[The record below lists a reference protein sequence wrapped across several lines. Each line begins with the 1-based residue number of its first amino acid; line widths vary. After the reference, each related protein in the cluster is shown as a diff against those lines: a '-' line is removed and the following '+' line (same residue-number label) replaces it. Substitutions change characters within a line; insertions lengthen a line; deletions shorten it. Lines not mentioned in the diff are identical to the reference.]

1 MIITRSQLKQIINEE
16 VSRVLHAHQLINEVN
31 IMAYDS
37 YGIQLSE
44 CLTLREQMYVVQKLR
59 YGTAN
64 EEFMNAMTLC
74 GLIKKD
80 AAERGALNEQ
90 IGAIL
95 SALQGGYQVV
105 RTIKFWNG
113 LVGTISKGIGFLKYA
128 KALKELQKMAAAK
141 CAEILSPESPEL
153 EKCTQGM
160 LDTEQIAP
168 LKENIGTKVT
178 KLVKSIFTTINEKFT
193 KLLVYIGAVIKFKT
207 LKPSEEQKNAA
218 APIVKK
224 IMIVVNL
231 GITLY
236 LVAGMIMS
244 GAWIMG
250 PIFAVLSAYGA
261 RLSWVNLEKGQAV
274 SKEEIKQEL
283 QQAQEEAIKDV
294 VQEAA

>member
-1 MIITRSQLKQIINEE
+1 MIITHFQLKQIINEE
-16 VSRVLHAHQLINEVN
+16 VSRVLHAHQLINKVN
-31 IMAYDS
+31 IMAYNS

-44 CLTLREQMYVVQKLR
+44 CLTLREQMYVVQELR
-59 YGTAN
+59 CGTAN

-74 GLIKKD
+74 GLIKKG
-80 AAERGALNEQ
+80 AAKRGALNEN
-90 IGAIL
+90 IGTIIA
-95 SALQGGYQVV
+95 ALRGGYQIV
-105 RTIKFWNG
+105 RQLKFWNF
-113 LVGTISKGIGFLKYA
+113 LVGHISKRIALKKYT
-128 KALKELQKMAAAK
+128 KALKELQEMAAAK
-141 CAEILSPESPEL
+141 CTEILPPESPEL
-153 EKCTQGM
+153 EKCAAGM
-160 LDTEQIAP
+160 VDIEQLAP
-168 LKENIGTKVT
+168 LKENIGTKVA

-261 RLSWVNLEKGQAV
+261 RVSWVNLEKGQAV

-283 QQAQEEAIKDV
+283 QRAQKEALQDV
-294 VQEAA
+294 MQEAA